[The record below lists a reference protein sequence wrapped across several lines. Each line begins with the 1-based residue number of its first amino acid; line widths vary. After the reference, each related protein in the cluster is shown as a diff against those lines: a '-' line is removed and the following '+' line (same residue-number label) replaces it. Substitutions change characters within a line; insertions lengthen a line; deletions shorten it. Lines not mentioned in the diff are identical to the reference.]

1 MSVKKLIYNEVA
13 RCQPASQQKNTFKH
27 PPSCILPSF
36 SLNTIT
42 ISFRKYKR
50 KVVIYL
56 FNDDSS
62 NSAFFMLNLAFA
74 NVKINLQCKDYK
86 NILIR
91 WDLTWCVFYVKKPCL
106 REKTILKDFKRIIK
120 SRNYLLSVNLSLKFW
135 FSEAAVRRCVS
146 K

>member
-91 WDLTWCVFYVKKPCL
+91 
-106 REKTILKDFKRIIK
+106 
-120 SRNYLLSVNLSLKFW
+120 
-135 FSEAAVRRCVS
+135 
-146 K
+146 

>member
-1 MSVKKLIYNEVA
+1 MPTCKLTKKTL
-13 RCQPASQQKNTFKH
+13 SHLLLHTF
-27 PPSCILPSF
+27 CIHFLRIHHGYF
-36 SLNTIT
+36 FTIT

-62 NSAFFMLNLAFA
+62 NSASFMLNLAFA
-74 NVKINLQCKDYK
+74 NVKINLQCKGYK

-91 WDLTWCVFYVKKPCL
+91 WDLTWCVFYVKKSCL

>member
-1 MSVKKLIYNEVA
+1 MPTCKLTKKTLSHLLLHA
-13 RCQPASQQKNTFKH
+13 F
-27 PPSCILPSF
+27 CIHFLRIHHGYFFTS
-36 SLNTIT
+36 T

-74 NVKINLQCKDYK
+74 NVKINLQCKGYK

-91 WDLTWCVFYVKKPCL
+91 WDLTWCVFYVKKSCL